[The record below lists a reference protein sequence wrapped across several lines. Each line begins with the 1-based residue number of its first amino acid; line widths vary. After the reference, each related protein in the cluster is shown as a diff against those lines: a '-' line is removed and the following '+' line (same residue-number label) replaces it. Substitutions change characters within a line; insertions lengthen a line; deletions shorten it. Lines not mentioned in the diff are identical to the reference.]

1 MVLKTFWETWKWNY
15 LVWQNQLLMISKA
28 FSPENRSRSFLI
40 LVASLGYFVDIYD
53 LLIFSIV
60 REPSLKSL
68 LVPDAEIVNASAK
81 IINWQMFG
89 LLLGGILWGIMG
101 DKRGRLSV
109 LFGSILLYSIA
120 NFLNGFVQSVN
131 QYAGLR
137 FVTGIGLAGELG
149 AGITLVS
156 EMMPKSKRGIMTS
169 FITGV
174 GVFGAVLA
182 YLLFDLTKDWR
193 MCYMIGGG
201 LGILLLLL
209 RVSVSESAMFRKVA
223 THVERGNLLKLF
235 TTPALVKKYVL
246 AILVGVPSW
255 FIVGILIT
263 LSNRFA
269 MELYE
274 GSAVVAGACVMYGY
288 IGNAMGDIT
297 VGLISQYYQSRKKA
311 LYFMYAACI
320 LAVSFYFSPLNNSD
334 TTMYICCFFL
344 GYASGFWAII
354 VTMGAEH
361 FGTNMRATAATTIPN
376 MVRGSLPLMNL
387 LFNNYFIH
395 SLHWSM
401 VKSGI
406 VTGVIV
412 IGIALVA
419 LVKTEETFHKDLDY
433 LEE

>member
-1 MVLKTFWETWKWNY
+1 
-15 LVWQNQLLMISKA
+15 
-28 FSPENRSRSFLI
+28 
-40 LVASLGYFVDIYD
+40 
-53 LLIFSIV
+53 
-60 REPSLKSL
+60 
-68 LVPDAEIVNASAK
+68 
-81 IINWQMFG
+81 
-89 LLLGGILWGIMG
+89 
-101 DKRGRLSV
+101 
-109 LFGSILLYSIA
+109 
-120 NFLNGFVQSVN
+120 
-131 QYAGLR
+131 
-137 FVTGIGLAGELG
+137 
-149 AGITLVS
+149 
-156 EMMPKSKRGIMTS
+156 MTS

-182 YLLFDLTKDWR
+182 YLIFDLTKDWR
-193 MCYMIGGG
+193 LCYMIGGG

-209 RVSVSESAMFRKVA
+209 RVSVSESVMFKKVA

-387 LFNNYFIH
+387 LFNSYFMH
-395 SLHWSM
+395 SLQWSM

-406 VTGVIV
+406 VTGIIV
-412 IGIALVA
+412 IGIALIA
-419 LVKTEETFHKDLDY
+419 LYKTEETFHKDLDY
-433 LEE
+433 VEE

>member
-15 LVWQNQLLMISKA
+15 LVVQNQLLMISKA

-120 NFLNGFVQSVN
+120 NFLNGFVQTVD

-193 MCYMIGGG
+193 VCYMIGGG
-201 LGILLLLL
+201 LGILLLLV

>member
-1 MVLKTFWETWKWNY
+1 LVLKTFWETWKWNY

-89 LLLGGILWGIMG
+89 LLLGGILWGVMG

>member
-1 MVLKTFWETWKWNY
+1 MLKIE
-15 LVWQNQLLMISKA
+15 S
-28 FSPENRSRSFLI
+28 ENPVRARNFLI

-60 REPSLKSL
+60 RESSLKGIK
-68 LVPDAEIVNASAK
+68 VPDEEIINASAV

-89 LLLGGILWGIMG
+89 LLLGGIIWGIMG
-101 DKRGRLSV
+101 DRKGRVSV

-120 NFLNGFVQSVN
+120 NFATSYVQTIE
-131 QYAGLR
+131 QYSLLR

-156 EMMPKSKRGIMTS
+156 EMMPKNKRGIMTS

-182 YLLFDLTKDWR
+182 YLIFKFTQDWR
-193 MCYMIGGG
+193 LCYKIGGV
-201 LGILLLLL
+201 LGIGLLLL
-209 RVSVSESAMFRKVA
+209 RVSVSESLMFKKVA
-223 THVERGNLLKLF
+223 NEKIEKGNLLKIF
-235 TTPALVKKYVL
+235 TTKKLFKKYML

-269 MELYE
+269 IELYD
-274 GSAVVAGACVMYGY
+274 STTLVAGACVMYGY
-288 IGNAMGDIT
+288 IGNACGDIT
-297 VGLISQYYQSRKKA
+297 VGMISQYYQSRKKA
-311 LYFMYAACI
+311 LYFMYAICVITVA
-320 LAVSFYFSPLNNSD
+320 FYFSPFNNSD
-334 TTMYICCFFL
+334 SSMYTICFFL

-354 VTMGAEH
+354 ITMGAEH
-361 FGTNMRATAATTIPN
+361 FGTNIRATAATTIPN

-387 LFNNYFIH
+387 LFNNYFIK

-401 VKSGI
+401 IKSGI
-406 VTGVIV
+406 VTGSIV
-412 IGIALVA
+412 IIIALIS
-419 LVKTEETFHKDLDY
+419 LYFTEETFHKDLDY
-433 LEE
+433 IEE

>member
-89 LLLGGILWGIMG
+89 LLLGGILWGVMG

>member
-1 MVLKTFWETWKWNY
+1 
-15 LVWQNQLLMISKA
+15 MIAKA

-60 REPSLKSL
+60 REPSLKALMVS
-68 LVPDAEIVNASAK
+68 DAEIVDASAK

-89 LLLGGILWGIMG
+89 LLLGGIIWGIMG
-101 DKRGRLSV
+101 DKKGRLSV

-120 NFLNGFVQSVN
+120 NFVNGFVQTVD

-156 EMMPKSKRGIMTS
+156 EMMPKSKRGVMTS

-182 YLLFDLTKDWR
+182 YLIFDLTKDWR
-193 MCYMIGGG
+193 LCYMIGGG

-209 RVSVSESAMFRKVA
+209 RVSVSESAMFKKVA
-223 THVERGNLLKLF
+223 THVERGNLIKLF
-235 TTPALVKKYVL
+235 TTPALVKKYLL

-274 GSAVVAGACVMYGY
+274 GSAVIAGACVMYGY

-297 VGLISQYYQSRKKA
+297 VGFISQYYKSRKKA
-311 LYFMYAACI
+311 LYFMYAVCI
-320 LAVSFYFSPLNNSD
+320 LAVSFYFSPFNNSD
-334 TTMYICCFFL
+334 TTMYACCFFL
-344 GYASGFWAII
+344 GYASGFWAIV

-401 VKSGI
+401 VQSGI
-406 VTGVIV
+406 VTGIIV
-412 IGIALVA
+412 IGVALIALY
-419 LVKTEETFHKDLDY
+419 KTEETLHKDLDY
-433 LEE
+433 VEE

>member
-1 MVLKTFWETWKWNY
+1 
-15 LVWQNQLLMISKA
+15 MIAKA
-28 FSPENRSRSFLI
+28 FSPEHRSRTFLI

-68 LVPDAEIVNASAK
+68 MVPDAEILNASAR
-81 IINWQMFG
+81 IINWQMSG

-120 NFLNGFVQSVN
+120 NFVNGFVQTVD
-131 QYAGLR
+131 QYAHLR
-137 FVTGIGLAGELG
+137 FITGIGLAGELG

-156 EMMPKSKRGIMTS
+156 EIMPKSKRGIMTS

-182 YLLFDLTKDWR
+182 YLIFDFTKDWR
-193 MCYMIGGG
+193 LCYMIGGG

-209 RVSVSESAMFRKVA
+209 RVSVAESILFKKVA
-223 THVERGNLLKLF
+223 AHVEKGNLLKLF
-235 TTPALVKKYVL
+235 TTPALLKKYLL

-274 GSAVVAGACVMYGY
+274 GSAVIAGACVMYGY
-288 IGNAMGDIT
+288 IGNALGDIT
-297 VGLISQYYQSRKKA
+297 VGFISQYYQSRKKA
-311 LYFMYAACI
+311 LYFMYAVCI
-320 LAVSFYFSPLNNSD
+320 IAVSFYFSP
-334 TTMYICCFFL
+334 
-344 GYASGFWAII
+344 
-354 VTMGAEH
+354 
-361 FGTNMRATAATTIPN
+361 
-376 MVRGSLPLMNL
+376 
-387 LFNNYFIH
+387 FNN
-395 SLHWSM
+395 
-401 VKSGI
+401 
-406 VTGVIV
+406 
-412 IGIALVA
+412 
-419 LVKTEETFHKDLDY
+419 
-433 LEE
+433 

>member
-1 MVLKTFWETWKWNY
+1 LVLKTFWETWKWNY
-15 LVWQNQLLMISKA
+15 LVGLNQLLMISKA

-68 LVPDAEIVNASAK
+68 LVPEAEILNASAK

-120 NFLNGFVQSVN
+120 NFLNGFVQTVD

>member
-1 MVLKTFWETWKWNY
+1 
-15 LVWQNQLLMISKA
+15 MISNA

-60 REPSLKSL
+60 REPSLKAL

-89 LLLGGILWGIMG
+89 LLLGGIIWGIMG

-120 NFLNGFVQSVN
+120 NFINGFVQTVD
-131 QYAGLR
+131 QYAALR

-182 YLLFDLTKDWR
+182 YLIFDLTKDWR
-193 MCYMIGGG
+193 LCYMIGGG

-209 RVSVSESAMFRKVA
+209 RVSVSESDMFKKVA

-297 VGLISQYYQSRKKA
+297 VGMISQYYQSRKKA

-376 MVRGSLPLMNL
+376 MVRGSLPLMNM
-387 LFNNYFIH
+387 LFNGYFIH
-395 SLHWSM
+395 SLQWSM

-406 VTGVIV
+406 VTGIIV
-412 IGIALVA
+412 IGIALIA
-419 LVKTEETFHKDLDY
+419 LYKTEETFHKDLDY

>member
-1 MVLKTFWETWKWNY
+1 
-15 LVWQNQLLMISKA
+15 MISKA

>member
-120 NFLNGFVQSVN
+120 NFLNGFVQTVD